1 MYTLEDYLYFRGD
14 LGFDVSPVNEIDE
27 MVFSII
33 GKADFTGILGENEIK
48 EYSEVFDRFFESKDC
63 NENLRFGLLASKKLM
78 KTMLDISRCR
88 RFAGIKICNF
98 VKRVSTEITE
108 QMSALTVLGPDDRIY
123 VTFRGT
129 DDTLIG
135 WKENCELAIMDSVPA
150 QRDAA
155 EYLESIAEIFRGPLR
170 VTGHSKG
177 GNLAVYAAAHA
188 DARTQEKIEKIIS
201 YDGPGFPKEFFE
213 TAGYYVIKNRTVTMV
228 PKASIVGMM
237 MENAGMMDV
246 IDCES
251 EGVAAH
257 DVLTW
262 GISQKRFL
270 RAQEL
275 SEKSVVF
282 RGALEKTLDK
292 MDIGE
297 RQEMVD
303 ELFTVL
309 SSTGADELLDFTE
322 NTFAQALT
330 LSKNFRKSK
339 ELKEFISDLSRFF
352 IRDSAKNTI
361 SDLHEK
367 IHDKVIDPVKDRIG
381 ELKDPES

>member
-155 EYLESIAEIFRGPLR
+155 AYLESIAEVFRGPLR

>member
-155 EYLESIAEIFRGPLR
+155 AYLESIAEVFRGPLR

-275 SEKSVVF
+275 SEKSIVF

>member
-155 EYLESIAEIFRGPLR
+155 AYLESIAEVFRGPLR

-275 SEKSVVF
+275 SEKSIVF

-303 ELFTVL
+303 ELFAVL

>member
-155 EYLESIAEIFRGPLR
+155 AYLESIAEVFRGPLR

-381 ELKDPES
+381 DLKDPES

>member
-155 EYLESIAEIFRGPLR
+155 AYLESIAEIFRGPLR